1 MLHHLKKEKTE
12 KKVKIEQINEAKK
25 WNSDKIKVV
34 VSIEQKK
41 TGQKKLHTCCSYN
54 PHKSNTFKHLDDVE
68 DAMDICRCSN
78 TTDFLL

>member
-1 MLHHLKKEKTE
+1 M
-12 KKVKIEQINEAKK
+12 
-25 WNSDKIKVV
+25 V

-41 TGQKKLHTCCSYN
+41 TGQKKLHTCYSYN
-54 PHKSNTFKHLDDVE
+54 PHKSNTSKHLDDVE

>member
-1 MLHHLKKEKTE
+1 M
-12 KKVKIEQINEAKK
+12 
-25 WNSDKIKVV
+25 V